1 MKKIIIAVLA
11 LTPIFAFAQNLDNI
25 GQLIASIGGIVQIAL
40 PIVVGLALLAFF
52 WGLVKFIFAQG
63 NEEAKVEAKKIM
75 LWGLVAMFVMVAV
88 WGLVRFIGEALG
100 VNQDENPIAVPTVPG
115 L

>member
-1 MKKIIIAVLA
+1 MKKVILGVLA
-11 LTPIFAFAQNLDNI
+11 FAPALAFAQTLSNI
-25 GQLIASIGGIVQIAL
+25 ETFVTSVGRVVGIAL
-40 PIVVGLALLAFF
+40 PIVVAIALLVFF

-100 VNQDENPIAVPTVPG
+100 VNQEENPIAVPTVPG

>member
-40 PIVVGLALLAFF
+40 PIVVGIALLVFF

-75 LWGLVAMFVMVAV
+75 LWGIIALFVMVSI
-88 WGLVRFIGEALG
+88 WGLVKFIGTALG
-100 VNQDENPIAVPTVPG
+100 VNQGDTVIVPTVPG
-115 L
+115 I